1 MILGFVV
8 YRYHGNIDFSKLSI
22 ITNFSLCPASGENFT
37 SI

>member
-1 MILGFVV
+1 MIFEFVV
-8 YRYHGNIDFSKLSI
+8 YGCHGNIDFSKLQI